1 MLAIISTLN
10 YHNVWQSPMCNC
22 QRYISLRQWL
32 VLCYRCTNELELEV
46 SRRKSLKKKFF
57 KLCLLNDQCLK
68 LKMIAGFLSFKEEIM
83 VTLLQHFPLWLFHS
97 GNVRYLKVSFRS
109 HDLTLVRV
117 HVKTTL
123 KIFIETGNN
132 VITTLLTR
140 KQRICRYLR
149 VGQRTHF
156 QFQRSSSVRQK
167 HCISAKH

>member
-1 MLAIISTLN
+1 
-10 YHNVWQSPMCNC
+10 
-22 QRYISLRQWL
+22 
-32 VLCYRCTNELELEV
+32 
-46 SRRKSLKKKFF
+46 
-57 KLCLLNDQCLK
+57 
-68 LKMIAGFLSFKEEIM
+68 M
-83 VTLLQHFPLWLFHS
+83 VTLLRYLQSWLFHS

-109 HDLTLVRV
+109 HDLTLVIV

-140 KQRICRYLR
+140 KQRICRYLQ

-167 HCISAKH
+167 HCISTKH